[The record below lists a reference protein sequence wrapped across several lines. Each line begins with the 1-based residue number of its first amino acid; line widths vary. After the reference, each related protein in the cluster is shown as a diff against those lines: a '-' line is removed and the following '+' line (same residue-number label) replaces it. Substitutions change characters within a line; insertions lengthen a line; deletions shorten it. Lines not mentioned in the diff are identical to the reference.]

1 MLKDI
6 KQSSKITKAFTF
18 FMKKEQY
25 QRLRLASYYSGK
37 TMGRILREAIDELDV
52 KGKEV

>member
-1 MLKDI
+1 MIKDI

-18 FMKKEQY
+18 FMRKEQY

-37 TMGRILREAIDELDV
+37 TMGKILRDAVDDLDV
-52 KGKEV
+52 KGKI